1 MKKIVFAVLALSL
14 ASASLAQKPVVQKP
28 VAEKTTAQ
36 KPVAQKLQL
45 QWREYVYPQDGFAI
59 TLPSAPNPHN
69 DAGDRHINVYT
80 VSMGKTVVSLR
91 AISRLMDC
99 ETGLADLWD
108 KAESNKDPREPVVR
122 GSLKQVSLAG
132 MKGLEYETE
141 LGSGERS
148 LHRFH
153 CADEHKFYIFSVG
166 YLGKQRPPE
175 VGRIINSFH
184 LVNPA
189 HQ

>member
-1 MKKIVFAVLALSL
+1 MKKIFLVIFALSVV
-14 ASASLAQKPVVQKP
+14 SASLVQ
-28 VAEKTTAQ
+28 KTTAQ
-36 KPVAQKLQL
+36 KPVAQKQQQI

-59 TLPSAPNPHN
+59 TLPSTPKPHY
-69 DAGDRHINVYT
+69 DDGDRHINVYT

-99 ETGLADLWD
+99 EEGLANQWD
-108 KAESNKDPREPVVR
+108 KADSNKDPREPVVR

-153 CADEHKFYIFSVG
+153 CADEHKFYIFNVG
-166 YLGKQRPPE
+166 YAGKQRPPE
-175 VGRIINSFH
+175 VARIINSFH
-184 LVNPA
+184 LVSPVHN
-189 HQ
+189 

>member
-1 MKKIVFAVLALSL
+1 MKKIVLAILVLSL
-14 ASASLAQKPVVQKP
+14 ASATFAPQTLAQKQ
-28 VAEKTTAQ
+28 TAQ
-36 KPVAQKLQL
+36 KSGTKQAVAGKQP
-45 QWREYVYPQDGFAI
+45 QWRVYVYPQDGFAI
-59 TLPSAPNPHN
+59 TLPYAPRPHY

-80 VSMGKTVVSLR
+80 VTMGKTVVSLR

-108 KAESNKDPREPVVR
+108 KADSNKDPKEPVVR

-132 MKGLEYETE
+132 MKGLQYETE

-166 YLGKQRPPE
+166 YAGKQPPPE
-175 VGRIINSFH
+175 VARIINSFH
-184 LVNPA
+184 LVSQA
-189 HQ
+189 HN

>member
-1 MKKIVFAVLALSL
+1 MKKIVLAVLVLTL
-14 ASASLAQKPVVQKP
+14 ASATFAPQTLAQKTSKQSSANKQP
-28 VAEKTTAQ
+28 
-36 KPVAQKLQL
+36 

-59 TLPSAPNPHN
+59 TLPYAPRPHY

-80 VSMGKTVVSLR
+80 VTMGKTVVSLR

-108 KAESNKDPREPVVR
+108 KADSNKDPKEPVVR

-132 MKGLEYETE
+132 MKGLQYETDF
-141 LGSGERS
+141 GSGERS

-153 CADEHKFYIFSVG
+153 CADEHKFYIFNVG
-166 YLGKQRPPE
+166 YAGKQPPPE
-175 VGRIINSFH
+175 VARIINSFH
-184 LVNPA
+184 LVSQA
-189 HQ
+189 HN